1 MSKTTVTIFDTTFSN
16 CLMNASGCMCAEHTD
31 LLKLNKSASG
41 AIISKT
47 CSLEKRDGNSHPRYY
62 EDPKN
67 KITLNSM
74 GLPNNGYKYYTELIG
89 TFDKPYI
96 MSVAGNYLLE
106 DFKILKDINAK
117 VGETFTIQSQK
128 QLVEINVSCPNIEG
142 KEQLAYNF
150 NDLNAFLYRLS
161 TIIDTIPHLVIG
173 LKLPPYFDP
182 AHFSQ
187 LKNVISKHL
196 TYIKFLTAINSV
208 GNTLIVDSETEST
221 IIRPK
226 KGLGGLGGS
235 FVKPVALSN
244 VWQLHQLF
252 NSKKEQI
259 IIIGCGGITSGDD
272 VFQHILCGAHM
283 CQIGSQLM
291 LEDERCFERINN
303 ELKQIM
309 NKKEYTDLGKFRGK
323 LKSNI

>member
-1 MSKTTVTIFDTTFSN
+1 MSNTTVTIFDTTFSN

-31 LLKLNKSASG
+31 LLKLNKSVSG

-74 GLPNNGYKYYTELIG
+74 GLPNNGYKYYTDLIG

-106 DFKILKDINAK
+106 DFKILKDINEK
-117 VGETFTIQSQK
+117 VTQPQK

-150 NDLNAFLYRLS
+150 NDLNAFLCRLS
-161 TIIDTIPHLVIG
+161 TIIDTLPNLVIG

-196 TYIKFLTAINSV
+196 TYIKFLTAINSI

-221 IIRPK
+221 TIRPK
-226 KGLGGLGGS
+226 NGLGGLGGS
-235 FVKPVALSN
+235 FIKPVALSN

-252 NSKKEQI
+252 NSIKEQI
-259 IIIGCGGITSGDD
+259 IIFGCGGITNGDD

-291 LEDERCFERINN
+291 LEGDGCFERINN
-303 ELKQIM
+303 ELIKIM
-309 NKKEYTDLGKFRGK
+309 NNKKYNNLYEFRGK
-323 LKSNI
+323 LKKKFLK